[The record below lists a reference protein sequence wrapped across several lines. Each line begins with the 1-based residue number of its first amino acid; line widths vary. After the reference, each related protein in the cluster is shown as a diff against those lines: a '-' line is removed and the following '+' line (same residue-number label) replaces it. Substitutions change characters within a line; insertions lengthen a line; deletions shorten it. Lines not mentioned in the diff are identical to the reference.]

1 MVRQFEERVTSLVA
15 GGCEAG
21 GDFVSDCMQGF
32 AVAAPQFS
40 QDHARTELTFGVVVR
55 GGDVGGV
62 REQEPL
68 VVVMSQVFRQALDVR
83 VPLVTRGGSSP
94 LVEVPFDVR
103 ALARVIWTR
112 PIRRD
117 ERPCSARSSAA

>member
-21 GDFVSDCMQGF
+21 GDFVSDCVQGF
-32 AVAAPQFS
+32 AVATPQSS
-40 QDHARTELTFGVVVR
+40 QDHTRTALTFGVVVR
-55 GGDVGGV
+55 GGDVGV
-62 REQEPL
+62 VQKQELL
-68 VVVMSQVFRQALDVR
+68 VAVMSQVFRQALVVS
-83 VPLVTRGGSSP
+83 VPLVTRGVSSP